1 MCFQFFESSGKNS
14 AAALLIVILGCFPAG
29 EKSIAGELEDRTR
42 ALLFAQRDYYNH
54 GNEIGDLSLYLGM
67 YADDAVRVS
76 PTGTQRGIEE
86 ITAFFVG
93 VLEKWKAK
101 VVYRNG
107 VVQGNSMALQFTWV
121 ATHRASGKTIEMDVA
136 AFVTFNEE
144 GKRTSHHVYL
154 DTAKLSKFVAEVEAQ
169 ARK

>member
-1 MCFQFFESSGKNS
+1 MSSRSLISPATVIAVAIVVTAFHNV
-14 AAALLIVILGCFPAG
+14 ALIDNCVAG
-29 EKSIAGELEDRTR
+29 EREDRTR
-42 ALLFAQRDYYNH
+42 ELLLTQRDYYNH

-76 PTGTQRGIEE
+76 PTGTQRGIDE

-93 VLEKWKAK
+93 VLEKWKGK
-101 VVYRNG
+101 VVYKNG
-107 VVQGNSMALQFTWV
+107 VVQGDSMALQFTWV

-154 DTAKLSKFVAEVEAQ
+154 DTARLSKFVAEVEAKAQ
-169 ARK
+169 Q